1 MEEMSC
7 RLQLLN
13 VEALFSTTGLKLN
26 SQNAAIGCLLGA
38 CCGDAAGATL
48 EFIGRK
54 PTYAEVENALT
65 MPGGGVWNVA
75 PGQITDDGEL
85 TLCLALALADQPV
98 FEIESIA
105 RQYARWIESPPFD
118 IGTTTRTALGC
129 FLHSAHWNK
138 ICEEQGYA
146 IGMGQAAVQGC
157 LDSKANGSLMRATP
171 LGIWGHHLSDT
182 DLAGYAR
189 QDSALSHPNQ
199 SCQDAVACYA
209 IAIANLMRAPGDRLT
224 AFHATRA
231 WAKAYANT
239 EVRGWLEDAEN
250 DLNYP
255 YHPQAGFIRI
265 AFTHAFRLLIQGADF
280 MTAMREVLSGGG
292 DTDTNACI
300 VGGLIGAADG
310 CNAIPAGMAK
320 AVIKCDTSKGR
331 HNRPGFLSGKHI
343 PDLAVRLMSGVDCR
357 GKVKA

>member
-1 MEEMSC
+1 MNE
-7 RLQLLN
+7 
-13 VEALFSTTGLKLN
+13 
-26 SQNAAIGCLLGA
+26 NAAIGCLLGA

-54 PTYAEVENALT
+54 PTDAEVENALN

-85 TLCLALALADQPV
+85 TLCLAHALAGQLV

-105 RQYARWIESPPFD
+105 RQYVCWIESHPFD
-118 IGTTTRTALGC
+118 IGTTTRNSFGC
-129 FLHSAHWNK
+129 FLHSAYWK
-138 ICEEQGYA
+138 TICEERGYA

-171 LGIWGHHLSDT
+171 LGIWGHHLSDS

-209 IAIANLMRAPGDRLT
+209 IAIANLMRTPGDRLA

-231 WAKAYANT
+231 WANAYANT
-239 EVRGWLEDAEN
+239 EVRGWLKDAEN
-250 DLNYP
+250 NLNYP
-255 YHPQAGFIRI
+255 YYPQAGFVRI
-265 AFTHAFRLLIQGADF
+265 AFTHAFRLLIQSADF

-292 DTDTNACI
+292 DTDTNTCI

-310 CNAIPAGMAK
+310 ANAIPAGMGK
-320 AVIKCDTSKGR
+320 AVIECDTSKGR
-331 HNRPGFLSGKHI
+331 HSRPSFLSGKHI
-343 PDLAVRLMSGVDCR
+343 PDLV
-357 GKVKA
+357 